1 MNELQFF
8 FTIAVMLP
16 ALYLTMKFIV
26 WISEKIES
34 KNEKK

>member
-8 FTIAVMLP
+8 FTLAIMLP
-16 ALYLTMKFIV
+16 ALYFTMKFIV
-26 WISEKIES
+26 WLSEKIEN